1 MKHKKWLRL
10 APPPETWAPLA
21 ACLLLNLLAYYG
33 GRRLTSGRVHRSL
46 AVPADAKVP
55 FVPAMVSFY
64 VLAYPSWWIGF
75 LKIAHGEKDRAL
87 EALAGE
93 QIAKLICLACFLLL
107 PTSIERP
114 EPVGNGAAEQILRA
128 IYRRDAPDM
137 LFPSIHCLESWFCF
151 RGAQRARVGSRGYR
165 RFSFLFSLGVFAS
178 TVMVRQHVLADI
190 AGGVAAMELG
200 LAISRRTGAGRLWDR
215 LWKHWK
221 ERNPK

>member
-1 MKHKKWLRL
+1 MKLKKWLRL

-21 ACLLLNLLAYYG
+21 ASVLLNILVYNG
-33 GRRLTSGRVHRSL
+33 GRLVTAGRVHRSL
-46 AVPADAKVP
+46 AVPIDAKVP
-55 FVPAMVSFY
+55 FVPAMVAFY
-64 VLAYPSWWIGF
+64 VLAYPYWWIGF
-75 LKIAHGEKDRAL
+75 LKIARGERKGAF

-107 PTSIERP
+107 PTAIERP
-114 EPVGNGAAEQILRA
+114 TPVGNGPAEQVLRA

-151 RGAQRARVGSRGYR
+151 RGAQRAHAGGRGWR

-178 TVMVRQHVLADI
+178 TVMVRQHVLVDI
-190 AGGVAAMELG
+190 AGGVAAAELG
-200 LAISRRTGAGRLWDR
+200 LAISRRTGAGRLWER
-215 LWKHWK
+215 VWTRWK